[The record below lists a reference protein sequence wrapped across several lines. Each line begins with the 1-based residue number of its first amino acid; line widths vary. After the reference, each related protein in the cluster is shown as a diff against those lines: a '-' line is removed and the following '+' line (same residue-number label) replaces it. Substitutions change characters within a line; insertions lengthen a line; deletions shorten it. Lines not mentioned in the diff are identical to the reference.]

1 MEASD
6 GKQTA
11 DDPKPT
17 GARDRARLSE
27 GLARAALRPWRLDQ
41 SRRWSIDAFARRY
54 ADAHGLHYEQSRDT
68 PGGAL
73 WLAGLERSRSHSF
86 MSGPLG
92 GGADGL
98 MFFAERVVDARKR
111 IYQGWTIAR
120 YVLPAARRLTD
131 GLSCVPRLTPA
142 WRGRVHLG
150 SVLPDEL
157 TPVPVGDRRFDERH
171 EVGLRHTGD
180 EEILPALFA
189 PPFAEWLDALPF
201 GRHGEAMLRFELRR
215 DVLCVWLRE
224 KQRTEAALDAFCA
237 NAARVA
243 AHVTAVAHARDEAR
257 GHAGEAS
264 D

>member
-6 GKQTA
+6 GKQT
-11 DDPKPT
+11 
-17 GARDRARLSE
+17 GSRDRARLTE
-27 GLARAALRPWRLDQ
+27 GLARAARRPWRLDQ

-54 ADAHGLHYEQSRDT
+54 AQARGLHYEEWRDT

-73 WLAGLERSRSHSF
+73 WLAGLEATRSHSF
-86 MSGPLG
+86 ISGALG
-92 GGADGL
+92 GGPEGL
-98 MFFAERVVDARKR
+98 MFFAERVVDARKNL
-111 IYQGWTIAR
+111 YQGWTVAR
-120 YVLPAARRLTD
+120 YALPAARRLTD

-157 TPVPVGDRRFDERH
+157 TPVRVGDARFDERH
-171 EVGLRHTGD
+171 EVGLAYTGD
-180 EEILPALFA
+180 EEIFPDLFSSG
-189 PPFAEWLDALPF
+189 FSEWLDALPF

-224 KQRTEAALDAFCA
+224 KQHTEAALDAFCA

-243 AHVTAVAHARDEAR
+243 AHVTAVAAAREP
-257 GHAGEAS
+257 
-264 D
+264 